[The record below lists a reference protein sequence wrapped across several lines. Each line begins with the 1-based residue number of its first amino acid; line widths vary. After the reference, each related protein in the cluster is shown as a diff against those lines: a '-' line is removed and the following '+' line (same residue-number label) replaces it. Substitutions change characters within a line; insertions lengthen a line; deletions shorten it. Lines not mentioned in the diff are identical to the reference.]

1 MPQPKGALKKN
12 VSVLFNQETFWLSQ
26 QRMAE
31 LFGVTNADIS
41 YHLIQIENNGKLH
54 LSDCI
59 QKNLIPSE
67 QWDEQGVT
75 QSSSLLEYSA
85 MARIFVQVSAIELA
99 HIAER
104 SRKCQ
109 KKIALLRNN
118 NEGSK
123 SIYHR

>member
-1 MPQPKGALKKN
+1 
-12 VSVLFNQETFWLSQ
+12 
-26 QRMAE
+26 MAE

-75 QSSSLLEYSA
+75 QSSNLLE
-85 MARIFVQVSAIELA
+85 
-99 HIAER
+99 
-104 SRKCQ
+104 
-109 KKIALLRNN
+109 
-118 NEGSK
+118 
-123 SIYHR
+123 

>member
-1 MPQPKGALKKN
+1 MN

-59 QKNLIPSE
+59 QKNFDSFGTMGRAGRDAE
-67 QWDEQGVT
+67 
-75 QSSSLLEYSA
+75 
-85 MARIFVQVSAIELA
+85 FKLA
-99 HIAER
+99 
-104 SRKCQ
+104 
-109 KKIALLRNN
+109 
-118 NEGSK
+118 
-123 SIYHR
+123 

>member
-1 MPQPKGALKKN
+1 MFLTKPRGMNDFVKPN
-12 VSVLFNQETFWLSQ
+12 E
-26 QRMAE
+26 
-31 LFGVTNADIS
+31 
-41 YHLIQIENNGKLH
+41 
-54 LSDCI
+54 
-59 QKNLIPSE
+59 
-67 QWDEQGVT
+67 

>member
-59 QKNLIPSE
+59 KKILIPSE

-75 QSSSLLEYSA
+75 QSSSLLE
-85 MARIFVQVSAIELA
+85 
-99 HIAER
+99 
-104 SRKCQ
+104 
-109 KKIALLRNN
+109 
-118 NEGSK
+118 
-123 SIYHR
+123 

>member
-41 YHLIQIENNGKLH
+41 YYLIQIENNGELH

-75 QSSSLLEYSA
+75 QSSSLLE
-85 MARIFVQVSAIELA
+85 
-99 HIAER
+99 
-104 SRKCQ
+104 
-109 KKIALLRNN
+109 
-118 NEGSK
+118 
-123 SIYHR
+123 

>member
-1 MPQPKGALKKN
+1 MN

-41 YHLIQIENNGKLH
+41 YHLIQIENNGELH

-59 QKNLIPSE
+59 KKILIPSE

-109 KKIALLRNN
+109 KKITLLRNN

>member
-1 MPQPKGALKKN
+1 MN

-41 YHLIQIENNGKLH
+41 YHLIQIENNGELH

-59 QKNLIPSE
+59 KKILIPSE
-67 QWDEQGVT
+67 QWDELGVT

-85 MARIFVQVSAIELA
+85 MARKRLLKTNVFLA
-99 HIAER
+99 LK
-104 SRKCQ
+104 S
-109 KKIALLRNN
+109 LRV
-118 NEGSK
+118 NE
-123 SIYHR
+123 SIL

>member
-1 MPQPKGALKKN
+1 MPQPKGALKMN

-41 YHLIQIENNGKLH
+41 YHLIQIENNGELH

-59 QKNLIPSE
+59 KKILIPSE

-85 MARIFVQVSAIELA
+85 MARIFVQVSAIFVQA
-99 HIAER
+99 SAEPNLFGLCR
-104 SRKCQ
+104 AQPKISKQ
-109 KKIALLRNN
+109 KSLIQCFD
-118 NEGSK
+118 
-123 SIYHR
+123 

>member
-1 MPQPKGALKKN
+1 MN

-41 YHLIQIENNGKLH
+41 YHLIQIENNGELH

-59 QKNLIPSE
+59 KKNLIPSE

-85 MARIFVQVSAIELA
+85 MARIFVQVSAEPNLFGLCRA
-99 HIAER
+99 QPKMSEENR
-104 SRKCQ
+104 TF
-109 KKIALLRNN
+109 KK
-118 NEGSK
+118 
-123 SIYHR
+123 